1 MITTEGLGYGFV
13 LGDLLSPN
21 NGFCDFPL

>member
-13 LGDLLSPN
+13 LGDFLSPN